1 MSRQLANTKHPMIR
15 FSRLLIVAALLI
27 GGLTLGGVF
36 ISSRGFR
43 SQKQIDTAEVRNEK
57 PLLADFQ
64 TKDFPE
70 HGVHLIGPWHPSFA
84 KLAQMMKSD
93 EVSGTAI
100 PPVFLQNTSKHSV
113 VGYRITWTC
122 VDKARIADV
131 RDKSNIIS
139 YVFLHAD
146 ESERIQAM
154 ARDLNVMEPNST
166 WFVSQDGPTKRVQE
180 VETEKWMPGSELQR
194 VSSHCAKLTISL
206 DGLFFDD
213 GTFLGPDTTAFFNE
227 VESQMDARHEVLSRV
242 KNDLKSGIGFEDV
255 FRELEQIAGQPEPDL
270 PELPSRGQYLSFF
283 RRIFAKDILGMKDSF
298 GTAKAIEDVHQQLSK
313 PWVKLRKL

>member
-1 MSRQLANTKHPMIR
+1 MTRYG
-15 FSRLLIVAALLI
+15 RLTIVAAILI

-36 ISSRGFR
+36 IFNSRGVR

-57 PLLADFQ
+57 PLMADFQ

-70 HGVHLIGPWHPSFA
+70 HGVHLIAPWNPSFA
-84 KLAQMMKSD
+84 KLAQLVKSD
-93 EVSGTAI
+93 EVSGTAV

-113 VGYRITWTC
+113 VGYRITWAC

-139 YVFLHAD
+139 YVFLHTD

-154 ARDLNVMEPNST
+154 ACDVNVMEPNST
-166 WFVSQDGPTKRVQE
+166 WFIPLDGPTKRVQD
-180 VETEKWMPGSELQR
+180 VGAGQTEKWMPGSELQR
-194 VSSHCAKLTISL
+194 VSTQCSKVTISL

-227 VESQMDARHEVLSRV
+227 VESQMDARHEMLSRV
-242 KNDLKSGIGFEDV
+242 DSDLKARVPVEET
-255 FRELEQIAGQPEPDL
+255 FRKLEQIAGQPRPEL
-270 PELPSRGQYLSFF
+270 PELPSRAEYLSFF
-283 RRIFAKDILGMKDSF
+283 RILFAKDILGMKNVF
-298 GTAKAIEDVHQQLSK
+298 GTEKAIEDVHQQLSK

>member
-1 MSRQLANTKHPMIR
+1 MTRYG
-15 FSRLLIVAALLI
+15 RLTIVAAILI
-27 GGLTLGGVF
+27 GGLTLGFVF
-36 ISSRGFR
+36 IAKSRGVR
-43 SQKQIDTAEVRNEK
+43 SQKQIDKGEWKNER
-57 PLLADFQ
+57 PSMADFQ

-70 HGVHLIGPWHPSFA
+70 HGVHLIGPWNPSFA
-84 KLAQMMKSD
+84 KLAQLVKRD
-93 EVSGTAI
+93 EVSGTDV
-100 PPVFLQNTSKHSV
+100 PPVFLQNTSKRSV

-139 YVFLHAD
+139 YVFLHTD

-154 ARDLNVMEPNST
+154 ACDVNVMEPNST
-166 WFVSQDGPTKRVQE
+166 WFISLDGPTKRVQD
-180 VETEKWMPGSELQR
+180 VGAGQTEKWVPGSELQR
-194 VSSHCAKLTISL
+194 VSTHCAKVTISL

-242 KNDLKSGIGFEDV
+242 ENDLKSGLRVEDI
-255 FRELEQIAGQPEPDL
+255 FRKLEQVAGQPRPEL

-283 RRIFAKDILGMKDSF
+283 RIIFAQDIVGMKNVF
-298 GTAKAIEDVHQQLSK
+298 GAEKAIEDVHKQLSR